1 MLAYVYIACGA
12 AIGACLRYFITQESA
27 KLLGKGFPY
36 GTLVVNVIGS
46 FALGCLY
53 AWLSNQEEMISDNLR
68 LFAGVG
74 LLGALTTFSTFSYDT
89 LLLLQQGELM
99 KAGINVLINLVVCIL
114 GVWLAM
120 VLVKVN

>member
-1 MLAYVYIACGA
+1 MSILLAVPQLA
-12 AIGACLRYFITQESA
+12 
-27 KLLGKGFPY
+27 
-36 GTLVVNVIGS
+36 LV
-46 FALGCLY
+46 
-53 AWLSNQEEMISDNLR
+53 
-68 LFAGVG
+68 
-74 LLGALTTFSTFSYDT
+74 YDT